1 MSANEPDERSGVGLA
16 EVAGSRPTKLV
27 STFCALCVSRCG
39 ALATI
44 TDGALVALQPDPS
57 HPTGQ
62 ALCVKGKAAPEI
74 VYHAERLL
82 HPLKRTNPKG
92 AEDPGWQ
99 RITWD
104 EALDTVAARLLAL
117 SREHGPESVVFG
129 TASPSTS
136 AMSDSVD
143 WLMRL
148 KRAFGSPNLCTYMEL
163 CGWGR
168 YLASL
173 YTYGASVPGAYLPD
187 LDHAGC
193 ILYWGYNPSV
203 ARLAHATSTTAA
215 LRRGARL
222 VVVDPRH
229 AGLASKADHW
239 LRVRPGTDGALAL
252 SLTHVMIEHGWF
264 DGDFVRRWTN
274 APLLVRADTGRL
286 LRASELSPAGDP
298 AHYLGWDEVGAA
310 PVAYDPA
317 RGRHAVDE
325 ARLALFGAR
334 EVATT
339 SGPVTCRPAFDL
351 VAEQCRRMQPAVAE
365 AITGV
370 PAADIEHTARTMWES
385 RPVAYYTWS
394 GLEQHSNTTQTV
406 RAINQLYAL
415 TGNFDVRGG
424 NVLFA
429 SVPTNPIDGA
439 ELLAPEQQAKAIGVA
454 QRPLGPARFEFVTG
468 EDFYTAALEGRPYRA
483 RGLVNFG
490 ANLVMAHGDSARGR
504 DALAALDFFV
514 HADLF
519 MNPTAELADIV
530 LPVASAFEAEALKVG
545 FEISQDAQSLVQLRA
560 PLVPARGQAR
570 SDLQIIFALAT
581 RLGLGEHFWNG
592 DIDAAFRHQLAPS
605 GLTLE
610 QLRAEPAGLRV
621 PLTTRHR
628 KYAELHGGAPRG
640 FGTPSRKIELYSEVL
655 MDHGYPPLPEFEE
668 PRTSPRSRPDL
679 AERFPLILTCAKS
692 LWFCETQHRNVA
704 SLRSRVPDPQ
714 VELHPDTA
722 RARGIAAGDWVLLET
737 PHGTVRARA
746 KLTASLDP
754 QVVCGQHGWW
764 QACAELDLPGYP
776 PLGPGSAN
784 LNLVLRQQPS
794 DPISGSSP
802 LRASVC
808 NVSLIAVASRTGARR
823 RPRYSS
829 AREQRGDSGSGAPV
843 TR

>member
-1 MSANEPDERSGVGLA
+1 MTTTEPDKRSEVGLA
-16 EVAGSRPTKLV
+16 EAVGNGRTKKV
-27 STFCALCVSRCG
+27 PTFCALCVSRCG

-44 TDGALVALQPDPS
+44 TDGALVALDPDPS

-62 ALCVKGKAAPEI
+62 AICIKGKAAPEI
-74 VYHAERLL
+74 VYHAERLR
-82 HPLKRTNPKG
+82 HPLRRTNPKG
-92 AEDPGWQ
+92 ADDPGWQ

-104 EALDTVAARLLAL
+104 EALDTVATRLRALARD
-117 SREHGPESVVFG
+117 HGPECVVFG

-143 WLMRL
+143 WVLRL

-168 YLASL
+168 YQASIF
-173 YTYGASVPGAYLPD
+173 TYGASVPGAYLPD

-203 ARLAHATSTTAA
+203 ARLAHATSTVAA

-222 VVVDPRH
+222 VVVDPRR
-229 AGLASKADHW
+229 AGLAAKADHW

-252 SLTHVMIEHGWF
+252 SLAHVMIERGWF
-264 DGDFVRRWTN
+264 DGEFVRCWTN
-274 APLLVRADTGRL
+274 APLLVRVDTGRL
-286 LRASELSPAGDP
+286 LRAGDLSATGDP
-298 AHYLGWDEVGAA
+298 AHYVAWDEVGAE
-310 PVAYDPA
+310 PMVYDPA
-317 RGRHAVDE
+317 HGRHVVDE
-325 ARLALFGAR
+325 ARLALFGTYEIA
-334 EVATT
+334 AP
-339 SGPVTCRPAFDL
+339 SGPLTCRPAFDL
-351 VAEQCRRMQPAVAE
+351 VAEQCRRMEPVAAE

-370 PAADIEHTARTMWES
+370 PAGDIERTARTLWES

-415 TGNFDVRGG
+415 TGSFDARGG
-424 NVLFA
+424 NVLFP
-429 SVPTNPIDGA
+429 SVPANPIDGA
-439 ELLAPEQQAKAIGVA
+439 ALLPREQLAKALGVA

-468 EDFYTAALEGRPYRA
+468 EDFYTAALEGQPYRA

-490 ANLVMAHGDSARGR
+490 ANMVMAHGDSERGR
-504 DALAALDFFV
+504 SALAALDFFV

-519 MNPTAELADIV
+519 LNPTAEQADIV
-530 LPVASAFEAEALKVG
+530 LPVASAFETEALKIG
-545 FEISQDAQSLVQLRA
+545 FEISEDAQSLVQLRA
-560 PLVPARGQAR
+560 PLVPARGEAR
-570 SDLQIIFALAT
+570 SDLDIIFGLAA

-592 DIDAAFRHQLAPS
+592 DIEAALRHQLAPS

-610 QLRAEPAGLRV
+610 QLRAEPAGVRV
-621 PLTTRHR
+621 PLTTRYH
-628 KYAELHGGAPRG
+628 KYAEPAGGVPRG
-640 FGTPSRKIELYSEVL
+640 FRTPSRKIELYSEVL
-655 MDHGYPPLPEFEE
+655 IDHGYPALPEFEE

-679 AERFPLILTCAKS
+679 AERFPLVLTCAKS

-722 RARGIAAGDWVLLET
+722 RARGIAAGDWVRIET
-737 PHGTVRARA
+737 PLGSARARA
-746 KLTASLDP
+746 KLTGSLDP
-754 QVVCGQHGWW
+754 GVVCGQHGWW

-776 PLGPGSAN
+776 PVGPGTAN
-784 LNLVLRQQPS
+784 LNAVLRQQPS

-808 NVSLIAVASRTGARR
+808 EVSLMDAAVPNAGVVS
-823 RPRYSS
+823 
-829 AREQRGDSGSGAPV
+829 
-843 TR
+843 